1 MFGGDAVDKGNGD
14 IRFVRAM
21 LRLKKRYPDRVH
33 LIVGNRD
40 CNKLRFG
47 TELTKEALR
56 DAIDDRS
63 FPYWLSDQERVTPA
77 QAYEQEGGLDNTP
90 ANRLR
95 FSPFPSSPP
104 VLSFPTHSFLFTA
117 RPRHHLTTCNLNAF
131 EALLNCT
138 GP

>member
-1 MFGGDAVDKGNGD
+1 MVTFRETAASISRVLSWENADKEELRLRDGCEFVFGGDAVDKGNGD

-47 TELTKEALR
+47 TELTKETLR

-63 FPYWLSDQERVTPA
+63 FHYWLSSL
-77 QAYEQEGGLDNTP
+77 YEVY
-90 ANRLR
+90 
-95 FSPFPSSPP
+95 F
-104 VLSFPTHSFLFTA
+104 
-117 RPRHHLTTCNLNAF
+117 
-131 EALLNCT
+131 
-138 GP
+138 

>member
-1 MFGGDAVDKGNGD
+1 VFGGDAVDKGNGD

-63 FPYWLSDQERVTPA
+63 FPYWLSDKERVTPA

-95 FSPFPSSPP
+95 FSPPSSFFQHT
-104 VLSFPTHSFLFTA
+104 LSSSWHAP
-117 RPRHHLTTCNLNAF
+117 
-131 EALLNCT
+131 
-138 GP
+138 